1 MFLAEGL
8 QPVYIV
14 TEFSECYAGIY
25 LRGGDVGVS
34 HHAAYALDGQSCIE
48 AHYSEAVACTV
59 EGDAARDAALMRYE
73 RNVHRQRPV
82 GYGSEDALPTI
93 VMATDDFR
101 CFGKYT
107 HLIDGMSLVT
117 K

>member
-14 TEFSECYAGIY
+14 TEFSECYASID
-25 LRGGDVGVS
+25 LCRGDVGVS

-59 EGDAARDAALMRYE
+59 EGDAARDAAKE
-73 RNVHRQRPV
+73 APV
-82 GYGSEDALPTI
+82 KVFENGQI
-93 VMATDDFR
+93 IIN
-101 CFGKYT
+101 GKYNAA
-107 HLIDGMSLVT
+107 GAVV

>member
-1 MFLAEGL
+1 MQVVHIF
-8 QPVYIV
+8 I
-14 TEFSECYAGIY
+14 EFSECYAGIY
-25 LRGGDVGVS
+25 LCRGDIGMP

-48 AHYSEAVACTV
+48 AHYSEAVASTV

-73 RNVHRQRPV
+73 RYVYSQCPI

-93 VMATDDFR
+93 VIATDDFR
-101 CFGKYT
+101 GFGEYT
-107 HLIDGMSLVT
+107 YLINRMGLVT